1 MTVIRP
7 SRAQRDGLFGAL
19 LVVFILAFARGFP
32 GATTSGGRV
41 AVAIFTGGITALLLW
56 AWIRLIRRP
65 SHLEISPEAVTL
77 VEPGGRRTTLSRA
90 SGDEIIV
97 TSVGG
102 GRYRRSAL
110 TIIGSG
116 TMLPLSFFSLGEIQR
131 QCLASGWRFHKRGW
145 RRSKA

>member
-7 SRAQRDGLFGAL
+7 SRAQRDGLSGAL
-19 LVVFILAFARGFP
+19 LVVFILAFARGST
-32 GATTSGGRV
+32 GGRTSGGGA
-41 AVAIFTGGITALLLW
+41 AVTIFTGGMTALLLW
-56 AWIRLIRRP
+56 GWIRLIRRP

-90 SGDEIIV
+90 SGDEITV
-97 TSVGG
+97 AAVGG
-102 GRYRRSAL
+102 GRYRRSAP
-110 TIIGSG
+110 TITRAGI
-116 TMLPLSFFSLGEIQR
+116 MLPLSFFSLGEIQR